1 VESKPGL
8 SHARNLG
15 VASARFDVIA
25 FTDDDARPDPEWLHT
40 IAQAFT
46 DPHVMAVTGLVL
58 PALLD
63 TRAQSLFEYA
73 CGGMGKGARPAVFAG
88 NAMSATARMAAE
100 RLGVGA
106 NMSFRRSVFERVGPF
121 DTTLGV
127 GSPGRA
133 AEDLDMFHRVVAAGM
148 TLRYEPAAM
157 VRHHHR
163 TDMDGLAR
171 QLDDAAHGYA
181 TYLDKLSAG
190 RTVSRTSAAL
200 FRARWYAWLVARVI
214 LGTFGLKDV
223 PSQLL
228 RSQLRAAWA
237 VRQGS
242 RGERNMF
249 RTTEADRSAPAGAQ

>member
-1 VESKPGL
+1 
-8 SHARNLG
+8 
-15 VASARFDVIA
+15 
-25 FTDDDARPDPEWLHT
+25 
-40 IAQAFT
+40 
-46 DPHVMAVTGLVL
+46 
-58 PALLD
+58 
-63 TRAQSLFEYA
+63 
-73 CGGMGKGARPAVFAG
+73 
-88 NAMSATARMAAE
+88 
-100 RLGVGA
+100 
-106 NMSFRRSVFERVGPF
+106 
-121 DTTLGV
+121 
-127 GSPGRA
+127 
-133 AEDLDMFHRVVAAGM
+133 M
-148 TLRYEPAAM
+148 TLRYEPAAK

-171 QLDDAAHGYA
+171 QLDDAAHGYP